1 MNIDHEILVQN
12 QLDALHNNQ
21 VSFIL
26 YQPGTGGE
34 ILSYLISK
42 YSSNNY
48 FKLVRIKYIN
58 SNRSVIITD
67 FLFKYFLQKCPSFSK
82 LFKKNKND
90 LSHVPY
96 SRAKVYKWIRHDFI
110 TAENVLFE
118 QQYFLNP
125 EPYIFKKSKMLE
137 FDTHL
142 NNKGRIIIPSHFIF
156 TKYMNPSNT
165 FYITVDEFKYLNY
178 IKDLSFIKI
187 DGDIKYFTYKEAVKY
202 ATKILMSQ
210 MFKKGYLEEMFNIE
224 GDEFHKEL
232 IRWHRKNVRL
242 VNEYRKGKNYEEKGI
257 SIPTL

>member
-1 MNIDHEILVQN
+1 MNIDHEILAQN
-12 QLDALHNNQ
+12 QIDALDNNQ
-21 VSFIL
+21 VTFIL
-26 YQPGTGGE
+26 YQPGVGGE
-34 ILSYLISK
+34 FLSWLISK

-48 FKLVRIKYIN
+48 FKLVRMKPKKDI
-58 SNRSVIITD
+58 NRSFIITD
-67 FLFKYFLQKCPSFSK
+67 FLFKYFLQKSTRLSK
-82 LFKKNKND
+82 KDKNN
-90 LSHVPY
+90 LNHVPF
-96 SRAKVYKWIRHDFI
+96 SQAKSNKWIRHDFI
-110 TAENVLFE
+110 TVESVLFE

-125 EPYIFKKSKMLE
+125 EPYIFKKGKMLE

-178 IKDLSFIKI
+178 IKDLGFIKI
-187 DGDIKYFTYKEAVKY
+187 DNYVKYFAYKEVVTV

-210 MFKKGYLEEMFNIE
+210 MFKKGYLEEMFNIK

-242 VNEYRKGKNYEEKGI
+242 VNEYRKRKNYEEKGI